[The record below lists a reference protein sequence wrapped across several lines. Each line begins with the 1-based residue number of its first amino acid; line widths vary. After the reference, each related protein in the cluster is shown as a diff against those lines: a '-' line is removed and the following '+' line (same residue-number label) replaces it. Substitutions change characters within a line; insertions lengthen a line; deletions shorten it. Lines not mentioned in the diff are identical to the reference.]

1 MPFVHRL
8 TFGGAFSPSHCLST
22 GLTHPLPRR
31 FSSPRRHGLSWE
43 FNSALMILRWM
54 CVTGR
59 YCECDIAVT
68 NEKKLVLCHDNTFGR
83 LGTYKMRTTPSYLPP
98 PFSLSLDS
106 TPRFISADVCFLH
119 AYTDRWAACTMVCMF
134 TNSNESRCCGC
145 VEALG
150 RSDPE
155 RLVSEPAPEAHI
167 EGSRLSPR
175 ENNDGC
181 SDPHQCSR
189 GDSGC

>member
-1 MPFVHRL
+1 MEPRMPFVHRL

-98 PFSLSLDS
+98 PPSLSLSTALPDS
-106 TPRFISADVCFLH
+106 SPLTYVFYTRIPTDGRRVLWCACSPTAMNPAAADASKL
-119 AYTDRWAACTMVCMF
+119 
-134 TNSNESRCCGC
+134 
-145 VEALG
+145 LG
-150 RSDPE
+150 DLTLRD
-155 RLVSEPAPEAHI
+155 L
-167 EGSRLSPR
+167 
-175 ENNDGC
+175 
-181 SDPHQCSR
+181 
-189 GDSGC
+189 